1 MYNAKQNLNVMYY
14 FKLNRVVI
22 KNLGAILYNILY
34 IST

>member
-34 IST
+34 ILT